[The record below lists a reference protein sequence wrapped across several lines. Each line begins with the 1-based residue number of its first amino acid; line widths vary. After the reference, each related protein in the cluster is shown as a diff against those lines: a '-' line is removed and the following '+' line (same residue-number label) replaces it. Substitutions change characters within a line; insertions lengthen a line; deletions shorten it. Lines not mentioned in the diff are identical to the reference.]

1 MNTKLLNLTLLIAS
15 CLCASNSTAAG
26 KAWLEPAAG
35 RAFEHHKWESTKDTN
50 TALAA
55 KLQRLQVPEA
65 LRPYDDV
72 MQRLRALG
80 YKTAAQAVA
89 EIRNPKE
96 LGIGLALSI
105 AALPDIAPELIPVLA
120 ADKNRDHPAIQL
132 ARELAIHKDALTA
145 LRHVIT
151 ALKSTEVL
159 DGYRQ
164 QYEIATKVAA
174 EIATD
179 DADLPASLG
188 LLSAFYKVMTQTAT
202 TPIVPVLD
210 SFLTQTV
217 NNTSML
223 HEFWRQ
229 LNDTERATVKR
240 AVDKHNALCIQFLGG
255 RYINPTLMGKKI
267 MEIKPTVD
275 ALKDSKLAKEA
286 YTEFQQVIERMN
298 KFDSLYAIIR
308 ARFNVNP
315 EISFRA
321 FVKQFGALMTK
332 LQGVVATAPN
342 VAHVAGVAGP
352 VSGSTSSKPSPT
364 ATTGTTGSAAGNSA
378 ANVVAGVPT
387 DGKTAAGNGVA
398 GVPSSSTTGV
408 AGTTSNASGSTSG
421 SPASVASVAGTT
433 AGVAGSSASVA
444 GVPSGSTANVAGVSS
459 GSTTN
464 VAGVPSG
471 NTASVA
477 SGTPAG
483 VAGTSSSVAGVPSG
497 STTASSVGG
506 VPPTSAAGSSPTTGK
521 VGTPTQTE
529 KEARQAAKLEVIKNK
544 NAEFAKLK
552 NQLSAL
558 KGALAS
564 VVKMFDD
571 LEKAMNAYQV

>member
-1 MNTKLLNLTLLIAS
+1 MNPTLLNLTLLIAS
-15 CLCASNSTAAG
+15 CLCNSNTAAG

-35 RAFEHHKWESTKDTN
+35 RAFEHHKWESTMDNN

-55 KLQRLQVPEA
+55 KLQRVQVPEA

-89 EIRNPKE
+89 QIRNPKD
-96 LGIGLALSI
+96 LGIGLILSI
-105 AALPDIAPELIPVLA
+105 AALPDVAPELIPVLA

-132 ARELAIHKDALTA
+132 ARELAIHKEALTS
-145 LRHVIT
+145 LRHMVHAI
-151 ALKSTEVL
+151 KSAEVL
-159 DGYRQ
+159 DGYGE

-174 EIATD
+174 EIAAD

-210 SFLTQTV
+210 SFLTQPV
-217 NNTSML
+217 NNTTML

-240 AVDKHNALCIQFLGG
+240 AVDKHNALCIGFLGG

-267 MEIKPTVD
+267 MEIKPTIE
-275 ALKDSKLAKEA
+275 AFKDTKMGKVANMD
-286 YTEFQQVIERMN
+286 FQKTLDRMN
-298 KFDSLYAIIR
+298 KFDSLYTIIR
-308 ARFNVNP
+308 SRFNINP

-321 FVKQFGALMTK
+321 FIKQFGALMTK

-342 VAHVAGVAGP
+342 VSPVAGVAGAVN
-352 VSGSTSSKPSPT
+352 VSTASQPSPT
-364 ATTGTTGSAAGNSA
+364 ATIGTTGSAAGNTA
-378 ANVVAGVPT
+378 ANVVAGVST
-387 DGKTAAGNGVA
+387 DGKTAAVA
-398 GVPSSSTTGV
+398 GVTS
-408 AGTTSNASGSTSG
+408 GTASG
-421 SPASVASVAGTT
+421 VAGTT
-433 AGVAGSSASVA
+433 AGSSNGATSGSTAGTAAGTTSGATSGTTAGTSAASVA
-444 GVPSGSTANVAGVSS
+444 GVPSGTTAGIAAGTTTGTTS
-459 GSTTN
+459 GAAPN
-464 VAGVPSG
+464 IAGVPSSTAAG
-471 NTASVA
+471 NT
-477 SGTPAG
+477 GII
-483 VAGTSSSVAGVPSG
+483 
-497 STTASSVGG
+497 
-506 VPPTSAAGSSPTTGK
+506 
-521 VGTPTQTE
+521 GTPTQTE

-544 NAEFAKLK
+544 HAEFAKLK
-552 NQLSAL
+552 DQLSAL
-558 KGALAS
+558 KGALGS